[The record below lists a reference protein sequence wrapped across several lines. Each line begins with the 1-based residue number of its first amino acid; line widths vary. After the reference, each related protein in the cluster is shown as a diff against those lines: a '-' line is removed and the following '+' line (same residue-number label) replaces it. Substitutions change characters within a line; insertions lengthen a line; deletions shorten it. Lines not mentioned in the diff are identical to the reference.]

1 MRLLDPDAQ
10 LGYLLVRAA
19 HEVSRSWLAA
29 VRRHGINPTQFGTLA
44 ILAREPASSQGELA
58 RRVMVTPQSMSD
70 SIGALVSAGLLVRH
84 AVERGRT
91 ARLEVTAEGK
101 AVLRRAYPV
110 VEAANDACF
119 TMLSSSQRRNLK
131 ALLGKV
137 LEGRASTDSK
147 TVGAARSVGRS
158 RPRLDSSR

>member
-1 MRLLDPDAQ
+1 
-10 LGYLLVRAA
+10 
-19 HEVSRSWLAA
+19 
-29 VRRHGINPTQFGTLA
+29 
-44 ILAREPASSQGELA
+44 
-58 RRVMVTPQSMSD
+58 
-70 SIGALVSAGLLVRH
+70 
-84 AVERGRT
+84 
-91 ARLEVTAEGK
+91 
-101 AVLRRAYPV
+101 

-147 TVGAARSVGRS
+147 PVGAARSVGRS